1 MKIQNVTNVNE
12 FFELVNKC
20 KGSVELV
27 SRDGDR
33 LNLKSKLTQ
42 YVSLANIFSSER
54 MIKEIDLIV
63 SEPEDVQRFVN
74 YMMYRKIN

>member
-27 SRDGDR
+27 SKDGDR

-54 MIKEIDLIV
+54 MIREIDLVV
-63 SEPEDVQRFVN
+63 SDPEDVQRFLN